1 MVSTVHTSFLVYLS
15 SLMTFQD
22 EPRRTATARDLPDFD
37 LTAVEVQVLLAD
49 PSGHGLSNHLKANAS
64 EYVFYGDQLKAPF
77 RTLWYAENLGL
88 TYETTNAG
96 HRASNPIAIDAIV
109 EQINRSAAMN
119 GRREVTRATVVNSL
133 APLARALGQAFRIK
147 LLINHRE
154 EQIMLLSEAWA
165 ANMLANM
172 KDDAKR
178 IFNRYGEV
186 FEQCDRMGIDVKPLI
201 AGTPLSRLVTTAS
214 N

>member
-1 MVSTVHTSFLVYLS
+1 MYLS
-15 SLMTFQD
+15 SAVTFQD
-22 EPRRTATARDLPDFD
+22 EPRRTAASRDLPDFQIT
-37 LTAVEVQVLLAD
+37 TAEVQALLAD
-49 PSGHGLSNHLKANAS
+49 PSGHGLSNFLKDNAS

-88 TYETTNAG
+88 TFEVTSAG
-96 HRASNPIAIDAIV
+96 HRASNPIAIDAIAD
-109 EQINRSAAMN
+109 QINRSSAMN
-119 GRREVTRATVVNSL
+119 GRREVSRATVVNSL
-133 APLARALGQAFRIK
+133 APLARALSQAFRIK
-147 LLINHRE
+147 LLINHKE

-165 ANMLANM
+165 ANMLGNM

-186 FEQCDRMGIDVKPLI
+186 FEQCERMGIDVRPLI
-201 AGTPLSRLVTTAS
+201 AGTPLTRLLGSVA